1 MARYMKKTAPHI
13 KHSFSDYK
21 LAFDQ
26 FIDKQTPYMVT
37 DLDKIIANCR
47 QFKSHFPS
55 VELYYAVKAFYTK
68 EIIDNVDECVNGFDV
83 ASTNELKD
91 VLSYGVAPDRLLY
104 SNPVK
109 SKQSIK
115 EAFNLGVNKFSFQS
129 MSELGKLQINAP
141 GSSVYLRVKIDD
153 SHSEVPLS
161 GKFGCEPKDVV
172 RLLTHAKKTNLNP
185 VGITFHA
192 GSQLTDT
199 AAWESAVKK
208 ANAMLI
214 SAKKAGVEV
223 NTINLGGGLPARYFP
238 EDPTISTLSLSINDA
253 LLKNDWVK
261 YIAEPGR
268 FIVADSSF
276 IVSSV
281 IGVEKRGQ
289 KNWAFLDV
297 GLFQAFLGALRYKK
311 FPYGPIVCDSFTREK
326 PDKRAGLVPFII
338 TGPSC
343 DSEDTIN
350 YEVLLPEDL
359 SIDDKLIFP
368 NTGAYTLVYGSSF
381 NGFEVP
387 SVHFLKNGKVLGR
400 E

>member
-1 MARYMKKTAPHI
+1 MNTLDPIIRHGFADY
-13 KHSFSDYK
+13 KHAFKQFSDK
-21 LAFDQ
+21 P
-26 FIDKQTPYMVT
+26 TPYMVT
-37 DLDKIIANCR
+37 DLDKIADNCK
-47 QFKSHFPS
+47 QFKHHFPS
-55 VELYYAVKAFYTK
+55 VELHYAIKAFYTK
-68 EIIDNVDECVNGFDV
+68 EIIDSIDDRVDGFDV
-83 ASTNELKD
+83 ASNNELKD
-91 VLSYGVAPDRLLY
+91 ILSYGVAAKRIMY

-109 SKQSIK
+109 SKKSIE
-115 EAFNLGVNKFSFQS
+115 EAFSLGVDKFAFQS
-129 MSELGKLQINAP
+129 MSELGKLQMNAP

-172 RLLTHAKKTNLNP
+172 RLLTHAKNINLNP
-185 VGITFHA
+185 VGITFHV
-192 GSQLTDT
+192 GSQLLDST
-199 AAWESAVKK
+199 AWESAVKK
-208 ANAMLI
+208 AGELLVKV
-214 SAKKAGVEV
+214 KKAGIDVD
-223 NTINLGGGLPARYFP
+223 TINLGGGLPAQYFTD
-238 EDPTISTLSLSINDA
+238 DPTIDKLSPSINNA
-253 LLKNDWVK
+253 LLKNDWTK

-311 FPYGPIVCDSFTREK
+311 FPYGPIVSDDYLREE
-326 PDKRAGLVPFII
+326 PAKRADLVPFII

-343 DSEDTIN
+343 DSEDTIH
-350 YEVLLPEDL
+350 YEALLPEDL
-359 SIDDKLIFP
+359 SIDDRLIFP

-387 SVHFLKNGKVLGR
+387 PVYFLKDQKVFSR